1 MRKTFLTPLIPPS
14 RTYRYA
20 RLGIAA
26 LAGLIVLTSAGL
38 SGCKH
43 EASQTESK
51 GKQVTIAQ
59 FNHVFLYMP
68 LYVAARQ
75 GFFKEEG
82 LDVKFVSTGGDEKT
96 FTAVSAGNAQF
107 GVADPVFVAVAR
119 EKGQGGKVVAGIV
132 RGVPF
137 WVVTRKKEIKP
148 FESPSGFAGYRVGTY
163 QAPSTSYA
171 VMKHILDNDGNPV
184 PEAQIVEGGFGTL
197 LPMLKADQADMAM
210 TIEPMVSIA
219 VKDGARIV
227 FSPANILGDFA
238 FTGLTVSDS
247 FHKKHPETIQKAVNA
262 ISKAMTF
269 IHSDFDGALA
279 VARQEF
285 PEVDPE
291 VVRNALRRLIDQGTL
306 PKNPSL
312 DSGAWDKAVE
322 LRKEIGDLEG
332 PATFEDNVDMTFSD
346 SALNRIHIDP
356 TGSESTAATES
367 EQ

>member
-1 MRKTFLTPLIPPS
+1 MRKTFPNPRNTPF

-20 RLGIAA
+20 RTGIAA
-26 LAGLIVLTSAGL
+26 LAGLIVLASAGL
-38 SGCKH
+38 SGCKP

-51 GKQVTIAQ
+51 GEKVTIAQ

-96 FTAVSAGNAQF
+96 FTAVAAGNAQF

-171 VMKHILDNDGNPV
+171 VMKRILDNDGHPV
-184 PEAQIVEGGFGTL
+184 EAQIVEGGFGTL
-197 LPMLKADQADMAM
+197 LPMLRADQADMAM

-227 FSPANILGDFA
+227 FSPANMLGDFA

-247 FHKKHPETIQKAVNA
+247 FHKEHPVTIQKAVNA
-262 ISKAMTF
+262 ISKAMAF

-332 PATFEDNVDMTFSD
+332 PATFEDNVDMTFAD

-356 TGSESTAATES
+356 TVSESTAATES